1 MSGPVI
7 DPIDPVDP
15 VEGGPPDVRSV
26 GFAGANGVPAR
37 TRWGRRL
44 GAVAGALLVVIG
56 LAGFGWGL
64 WTTITAGRAIDDDA
78 VARGAVAPPG
88 TEGEAVAF
96 VAPGRERYT
105 IWLDTGGTT
114 EEQRD
119 IVVGSVACAV
129 RTSDGTVA
137 EVRGSRQGSAV
148 TLGNRSTVG
157 TFTSAEGR
165 VEVACAHQRSGS
177 ARTVLIVPGGPE
189 AAGLAI
195 AAMVL
200 GVFAAVGGTILL
212 GALRRS
218 R

>member
-1 MSGPVI
+1 MTSPAA
-7 DPIDPVDP
+7 P
-15 VEGGPPDVRSV
+15 
-26 GFAGANGVPAR
+26 AGAPIGHAEIRTILIGVVLAMLLGALDQTIVVTALPTIGRDLGNAESLSWVV
-37 TRWGRRL
+37 TAYLVTSTSVTPLYGKLSDIHGRRVTL
-44 GAVAGALLVVIG
+44 MA
-56 LAGFGWGL
+56 
-64 WTTITAGRAIDDDA
+64 AISI
-78 VARGAVAPPG
+78 
-88 TEGEAVAF
+88 F
-96 VAPGRERYT
+96 
-105 IWLDTGGTT
+105 L
-114 EEQRD
+114 
-119 IVVGSVACAV
+119 VGSVACAV

-177 ARTVLIVPGGPE
+177 ARTVLVVPGGPE